1 MWQEYSTPVLTRWR
15 TNFLFIGLLSTG
27 NVKLEKLQKM
37 QKIWEW
43 PFFRDF
49 QAFPLQCLCGN
60 RVPETTD
67 YLNKKKMANN
77 DIPKKITVSLKK
89 NSWRPGIKK
98 MASKYNP
105 PRFYSYR
112 IQIDLVFWN
121 NNRAMFKITDHL
133 WLYTHYCYSYW
144 EKETSIFKGIYDTR
158 RLQDLSQLK
167 IFTLWILHYCWFFTV
182 PQVKYN

>member
-1 MWQEYSTPVLTRWR
+1 MLSWKSCKKCKRSESGHFSEIFRPFLSSACVGIVFQKQRIIWTR
-15 TNFLFIGLLSTG
+15 
-27 NVKLEKLQKM
+27 
-37 QKIWEW
+37 
-43 PFFRDF
+43 
-49 QAFPLQCLCGN
+49 
-60 RVPETTD
+60 
-67 YLNKKKMANN
+67 KKMANN